1 MLPNAPVGLPRCK
14 TLALKRQGGTLH
26 VTLNQPD
33 SRNALSQDMIRE
45 LESAFGVVEADRN
58 IRPVVLRGS
67 GGNFCAGGDQR
78 QFQAAGADT
87 PPKSIAESQ
96 HYKGAVK
103 LAHLMQT
110 INAAPA
116 VVIGAFEGGTLGAG
130 FGFLC
135 VVDIAIASDDAVF
148 GITGNM
154 YGVPP
159 GPIVAQ
165 IVERLGLPLARRMA
179 LSGIKLG
186 ARDAFALGLVHH
198 LAADSASLDKRVA
211 QIVADVHRCAP
222 NANRVTKDL
231 LLQNVKVA
239 PDQMVEMGANAFARA
254 LHGTEVNEGTTAF
267 FEKRPPRWSSDGS
280 DTDGGDKKK

>member
-1 MLPNAPVGLPRCK
+1 MLPTAPIELPKCK

-26 VTLNQPD
+26 VTLNQPET
-33 SRNALSQDMIRE
+33 RNAISQEMIRD
-45 LESAFGVVEADRN
+45 LDAAFGYVEAERA
-58 IRPVVLRGS
+58 IRTVVLRGA
-67 GGNFCAGGDQR
+67 GGNFCAGGDLR
-78 QFQAAGADT
+78 QFQAAGADA
-87 PPKSIAESQ
+87 PPKSIAESP
-96 HYKGAVK
+96 HYADAVK
-103 LAHLMQT
+103 LSHLMRR

-135 VVDIAIASDDAVF
+135 AVDIAIASDDAVF

-159 GPIVAQ
+159 GPIVSL

-179 LSGIKLG
+179 LSGVKLG
-186 ARDAFALGLVHH
+186 ARDTFAMGLVHH
-198 LAADSASLDKRVA
+198 LAADSASLDLRVA

-231 LLQNVKVA
+231 LLQAGSVA
-239 PDQMVEMGANAFARA
+239 AEQMVEMGANAFARA

-267 FEKRPPRWSSDGS
+267 FEKRPPRWSDNGSDGS
-280 DTDGGDKKK
+280 SGDKS

>member
-1 MLPNAPVGLPRCK
+1 MLPTAAPIGLPRCK
-14 TLALKRQGGTLH
+14 TLALKRQGGTLI

-33 SRNALSQDMIRE
+33 TRNALSEQMIAE

-58 IRPVVLRGS
+58 IRTVVLRGA
-67 GGNFCAGGDQR
+67 GGNFCAGGDLR
-78 QFQAAGADT
+78 QFQAAGTDT
-87 PPKSIAESQ
+87 PPKSIAESP
-96 HYKGAVK
+96 HYKGALK
-103 LAHLMQT
+103 LSHLMRS

-135 VVDIAIASDDAVF
+135 VVDIAVATADAVF

-159 GPIVAQ
+159 GPIVPH

-179 LSGIKLG
+179 LSGVKLG
-186 ARDAFALGLVHH
+186 AQDAFALGLVHH
-198 LAADSASLDKRVA
+198 LAADSDSLNARVA
-211 QIVADVHRCAP
+211 QIVGDVHRCAP

-231 LLQNVKVA
+231 LLQNAKVTA
-239 PDQMVEMGANAFARA
+239 DQMAELGANAFARA

-267 FEKRPPRWSSDGS
+267 FEKRPPRWAAADG
-280 DTDGGDKKK
+280 DDDNNKK

>member
-1 MLPNAPVGLPRCK
+1 MLPTAPVDLPRCK
-14 TLALKRQGGTLH
+14 TLALKRQGGTLI

-33 SRNALSQDMIRE
+33 TRNALSQDMIRE
-45 LESAFGVVEADRN
+45 LGSAFGVVEADRT
-58 IRPVVLRGS
+58 IRTVILRGA
-67 GGNFCAGGDQR
+67 GGNFCAGGDLR
-78 QFQAAGADT
+78 QFQAASADK
-87 PPKSIAESQ
+87 PPKSIAESP
-96 HYKGAVK
+96 HYSGAVK
-103 LAHLMQT
+103 LSHLMRT

-159 GPIVAQ
+159 GPIVPQ
-165 IVERLGLPLARRMA
+165 IVDRLGLPLARRMA
-179 LSGIKLG
+179 LSGIRLG

-198 LAADSASLDKRVA
+198 LAADSASLDVRVA

-222 NANRVTKDL
+222 NANRVTKEL
-231 LLQNVKVA
+231 LLQAGSVA

-254 LHGTEVNEGTTAF
+254 LHGIEVNEGTTAF
-267 FEKRPPRWSSDGS
+267 FEKRPPRWTDTGS
-280 DTDGGDKKK
+280 DDEDGGDKT